1 MPVFDPLVA
10 EYRYFVADLL
20 SNEVIAELP
29 LKGVSYERAI
39 KSAGSFS
46 ADMPI
51 IDATSAYNM
60 YEYTMPGKTALYV
73 VRNNECVWGGII
85 WSRSYSAADRQL
97 SISGSEFTSYFYHRN
112 IWKTYSH
119 QFEASIV
126 ASGGTA
132 AVTLTNASYPF
143 VAGMPLRID
152 FLGSLSAYDGA
163 RTVLASPTPTSTTFS
178 ATVTGLPNG
187 SYTGVTVTVRID
199 SYDYVRRL
207 IDTVLNDFADI
218 SFPNN
223 EIEPG
228 LQNRFNITN
237 KALTTNVATL
247 TTSIAHDVIVGQV
260 VDIENV
266 DSTFNGSYEVSA
278 VTSNTVSYQK
288 TASNVPSTAIS
299 SVARSVISRQ
309 FNAPSFTATLTTN
322 VNHGFSVGNIVDISG
337 VDDPS
342 FGATVFNGR
351 FVITSVP
358 AANQFRY
365 LSIFGS
371 NIDAG
376 ATSGTATVA
385 PLLSSNTF
393 GPFSGSSD
401 FGLEYSTADYSGVN
415 LSNVI
420 SRGFE
425 LRSVGEELDTYSD
438 SIDGFEYR
446 IDCTYD
452 TATSSFE
459 RTFVLIPINFP
470 DPPPAGEA
478 SPITR
483 FGAQN
488 LVFEFPGNIS
498 TVSMD
503 ESAEDAA
510 TRFFVVGSDPAL
522 GGDASQPYAVASAK
536 DLLDDGWPLL
546 DGETSKNDL
555 LDETALYDYASRYI
569 SEFRPPVS
577 DVKVSVNGSL
587 APQVGTYSPGD
598 WCCLIIDDYFVQQRL
613 LSRLEPRS
621 DLLVR
626 KIESFKVSVP
636 DNPSFPEQVELGL
649 ITEWE
654 VDKVG
659 E

>member
-46 ADMPI
+46 ASMPI
-51 IDATSAYNM
+51 IDSTSAYNM

-119 QFEASIV
+119 QFEASIL
-126 ASGGTA
+126 ASSGIA
-132 AVTLTNASYPF
+132 AVVLTNGSYPF

-163 RTVLASPTPTSTTFS
+163 RTVLASPAPTSTEFT
-178 ATVTGLPNG
+178 AAITGLPNG
-187 SYTGVTVTVRID
+187 SYLDVTVTVRID

-207 IDTVLNDFADI
+207 IDTVLNDFKDI
-218 SFPNN
+218 SFPNG

-228 LQNRFNITN
+228 LQNRYSITN

-247 TTSIAHDVIVGQV
+247 TTSVAHDVIVGQV

-278 VTSNTVSYQK
+278 VTSNTISYQK
-288 TASNVPSTAIS
+288 TATNVSSTAIS
-299 SVARSVISRQ
+299 SVARTVTSRQ
-309 FNAPSFTATLTTN
+309 FTAPTSTATLTTSAS
-322 VNHGFSVGNIVDISG
+322 HGFSIGNIVDISG

-351 FVITSVP
+351 FVISGVP
-358 AANQFRY
+358 AANQFTY
-365 LSIFGS
+365 FSFFGS
-371 NIDAG
+371 NIDSG

-385 PLLSSNTF
+385 PLLWSNTF
-393 GPFSGSSD
+393 GPFSGNSD
-401 FGLEYSTADYSGVN
+401 FGLEYSTSDYSGVN

-425 LRSVGEELDTYSD
+425 LKSVGEELDTYSD

-446 IDCTYD
+446 IDCAYD
-452 TATSSFE
+452 TVTSSFK

-470 DPPPAGEA
+470 NPPPAGEA

-498 TVSMD
+498 TVSID

-546 DGETSKNDL
+546 DGETSKTDL
-555 LDETALYDYASRYI
+555 LDEAALYDYASRYI

-598 WCCLIIDDYFVQQRL
+598 WCCLIIDDYFIQQRL

>member
-39 KSAGSFS
+39 KSAGNFS

-51 IDATSAYNM
+51 IDSTSAYNM
-60 YEYTMPGKTALYV
+60 YEFTMPGKTALYV

-132 AVTLTNASYPF
+132 AVTLTNATYPF

-152 FLGSLSAYDGA
+152 FLGSLSDYNDA
-163 RTVLASPTPTSTTFS
+163 RTVLASPIPTSTTFS
-178 ATVTGLPNG
+178 ATITGLPNG
-187 SYTGVTVTVRID
+187 TYTGVTVTVRID

-207 IDTVLNDFADI
+207 IDTVLSDFADI
-218 SFPNN
+218 SFPND

-228 LQNRFNITN
+228 IQRRFNVTN
-237 KALTTNVATL
+237 KALTSNVATL

-266 DSTFNGSYEVSA
+266 DSTFNGSYEVSG

-288 TASNVPSTAIS
+288 TATNVPSTAVL
-299 SVARSVISRQ
+299 SVSRTVTARE
-309 FNAPSFTATLTTN
+309 FNAVSGIATLTTS
-322 VNHGFSVGNIVDISG
+322 VAHGFVAGNIVDVAG
-337 VDDPS
+337 VDDVLL
-342 FGATVFNGR
+342 GASVFNGK
-351 FVITSVP
+351 FTITGVP
-358 AANQFRY
+358 T
-365 LSIFGS
+365 S
-371 NIDAG
+371 NTFTYSSYHVSNVAPSS
-376 ATSGTATVA
+376 TSGTAIVS
-385 PLLSSNTF
+385 PLLWSNTF
-393 GPFSGSSD
+393 GPFSGNSN
-401 FGLEYSTADYSGVN
+401 FGLDYSTSDYSGVN

-425 LRSVGEELDTYSD
+425 LKSVGEELDTYSD

-446 IDCTYD
+446 IDCSYD
-452 TATSSFE
+452 TATSSFK
-459 RTFVLIPINFP
+459 RTFILIPINFP

-478 SPITR
+478 SPIER

-488 LVFEFPGNIS
+488 LIFEFPGNIS
-498 TVSMD
+498 TVSID

-510 TRFFVVGSDPAL
+510 TRFFVVGSDSTL

-536 DLLDDGWPLL
+536 DLLDGGWPLL

-555 LDETALYDYASRYI
+555 FDEQALYDYASRYI

-577 DVKVSVNGSL
+577 DIKVSVNGSL

-598 WCCLIIDDYFVQQRL
+598 WCCLIIDDYFIQQRL

-654 VDKVG
+654 VDKIG

>member
-46 ADMPI
+46 ATIPV
-51 IDATSAYNM
+51 IDATSAHNL

-85 WSRSYSAADRQL
+85 WSRSYNAADRQL
-97 SISGSEFTSYFYHRN
+97 SISGAEFTSYFYHRN

-132 AVTLTNASYPF
+132 AVTLTNTRYPF
-143 VAGMPLRID
+143 IAGMPVRID
-152 FLGSLSAYDGA
+152 FVGSLSGYNAV
-163 RTVLASPTPTSTTFS
+163 RTVLASPSPTSTTFS
-178 ATVTGLPNG
+178 AAIAGLPNG
-187 SYTGVTVTVRID
+187 SYTGVTITVRVD

-228 LQNRFNITN
+228 IQRRFNVTN
-237 KALTTNVATL
+237 KVLSGGTATL
-247 TTSIAHDVIVGQV
+247 TTSVAHDVIVGQV

-266 DSTFNGSYEVSA
+266 DSTFNGSYEVSG

-288 TASNVPSTAIS
+288 AASNVPSTALS
-299 SVARSVISRQ
+299 SVARTVTQREFDAISGV
-309 FNAPSFTATLTTN
+309 ATLTTS
-322 VNHGFSVGNIVDISG
+322 VAHGFVAGNIVDVAG
-337 VDDPS
+337 VDDVLL
-342 FGATVFNGR
+342 GASVFNGK
-351 FVITSVP
+351 FVITGVP
-358 AANQFRY
+358 ASNRFTY
-365 LSIFGS
+365 SSYYVS
-371 NIDAG
+371 NIALSP
-376 ATSGTATVA
+376 TNGTATVS
-385 PLLSSNTF
+385 PLLWSNTF
-393 GPFSGSSD
+393 GPHSGNSD
-401 FGLEYSTADYSGVN
+401 FGLDYSTTDYSGIN
-415 LSNVI
+415 LSNTI

-425 LRSVGEELDTYSD
+425 LKSVGEELDTYSD

-446 IDCTYD
+446 IDCSYD
-452 TATSSFE
+452 TTTSSFK

-470 DPPPAGEA
+470 DPPPPGEA
-478 SPITR
+478 SPIER

-498 TVSMD
+498 TVSID
-503 ESAEDAA
+503 ESAEDAT
-510 TRFFVVGSDPAL
+510 TRFFVVGSDSTL
-522 GGDASQPYAVASAK
+522 GGDASQPYAAATAK
-536 DLLDDGWPLL
+536 DLLNDGWPVL
-546 DGETSKNDL
+546 DGETTINDL
-555 LDETALYDYASRYI
+555 FDEAALYDYASRYL

-577 DVKVSVNGSL
+577 DIKVSVNGSL

-598 WCCLIIDDYFVQQRL
+598 WCCLIIDDYFIQQRL
-613 LSRLEPRS
+613 LSKLEPRS

>member
-29 LKGVSYERAI
+29 LKSVSYERAI

-46 ADMPI
+46 ANMPI

-119 QFEASIV
+119 QFEASIA

-152 FLGSLSAYDGA
+152 FLGSLSDYNGA

-178 ATVTGLPNG
+178 ATITGLPNG

-207 IDTVLNDFADI
+207 IDTVLSDFKDI

-228 LQNRFNITN
+228 LQNRYNITN
-237 KALTTNVATL
+237 KALNGGTATL
-247 TTSIAHDVIVGQV
+247 TTSVSHDVIVGQV

-299 SVARSVISRQ
+299 SVARSVTVRQ
-309 FNAPSFTATLTTN
+309 FTAPTSTAILTTSAS
-322 VNHGFSVGNIVDISG
+322 HGFSVGNIVDISG

-342 FGATVFNGR
+342 FGASVFNGR
-351 FVITSVP
+351 FVIASVP
-358 AANQFRY
+358 AANQFTYR
-365 LSIFGS
+365 SIFGS

-385 PLLSSNTF
+385 PLLWSNTF
-393 GPFSGSSD
+393 GPFSGNSD
-401 FGLEYSTADYSGVN
+401 FGLEYSTSDYSGVN

-425 LRSVGEELDTYSD
+425 LKSVGEELDTYSD

-452 TATSSFE
+452 TVTSSFK

-498 TVSMD
+498 TVSID

-555 LDETALYDYASRYI
+555 LDEAALYDYASRYI

-598 WCCLIIDDYFVQQRL
+598 WCCLIIDDYFIQQRL

>member
-10 EYRYFVADLL
+10 EYRYFVADIL

-29 LKGVSYERAI
+29 LKGVTYERAI

-46 ADMPI
+46 ASMPI

-85 WSRSYSAADRQL
+85 WSRAYSAANREL

-112 IWKTYSH
+112 VWKTYSH
-119 QFEASIV
+119 QFEASIT

-132 AVTLTNASYPF
+132 AVTLTNATYPF
-143 VAGMPLRID
+143 SAGMPLRID
-152 FLGSLSAYDGA
+152 FVGSLSSYNGA
-163 RTVLASPTPTSTTFS
+163 RTVLASPAPTATTFS
-178 ATVTGLPNG
+178 ATITGLPND
-187 SYTGVTVTVRID
+187 SYTGVTITVRID

-207 IDTVLNDFADI
+207 IDTVLSDFKDMA
-218 SFPNN
+218 FANN
-223 EIEPG
+223 EIEPS
-228 LQNRFNITN
+228 LQNRYNITN
-237 KALTTNVATL
+237 KVLTSNTATL
-247 TTSIAHDVIVGQV
+247 TTSVAHDVIVGQV

-266 DSTFNGSYEVSA
+266 DSTFNGAHEASA
-278 VTSNTVSYQK
+278 ITSNTVSYQK
-288 TASNVPSTAIS
+288 TATNVASTAVS
-299 SVARSVISRQ
+299 SVARSVTLRQ
-309 FNAPSFTATLTTN
+309 FDAPSSTATLTTSAS
-322 VNHGFSVGNIVDISG
+322 HGFSVGNVVEVSG

-342 FGATVFNGR
+342 LSATVFNGK
-351 FVITSVP
+351 FAITGVP
-358 AANQFRY
+358 AANQFTY
-365 LSIFGS
+365 FSYFGS
-371 NIDAG
+371 NIDSG
-376 ATSGTATVA
+376 ATSGTATVV
-385 PLLSSNTF
+385 PSLWSNTF
-393 GPFSGSSD
+393 GPFSGNAD
-401 FGLEYSTADYSGVN
+401 FGLEYSTTDYSGVN

-420 SRGFE
+420 LRGFE
-425 LRSVGEELDTYSD
+425 LKSVGEELDTYSD
-438 SIDGFEYR
+438 SINGFEYR
-446 IDCTYD
+446 IDCSYD
-452 TATSSFE
+452 VATSSFK

-470 DPPPAGEA
+470 NPPPSGEA

-498 TVSMD
+498 TVSID

-510 TRFFVVGSDPAL
+510 TRFFVVGNDPAL
-522 GGDASQPYAVASAK
+522 TGDASQPYAVASAK
-536 DLLDDGWPLL
+536 DLLNDGWPLL

-555 LDETALYDYASRYI
+555 INEEALYDYASRYI
-569 SEFRPPVS
+569 SEFRPPVT
-577 DVKVSVNGSL
+577 DIKVSVNGSL

-613 LSRLEPRS
+613 LSKLEPRS

-636 DNPSFPEQVELGL
+636 DNPSFPEQVDLGL

>member
-1 MPVFDPLVA
+1 
-10 EYRYFVADLL
+10 
-20 SNEVIAELP
+20 
-29 LKGVSYERAI
+29 
-39 KSAGSFS
+39 
-46 ADMPI
+46 
-51 IDATSAYNM
+51 
-60 YEYTMPGKTALYV
+60 
-73 VRNNECVWGGII
+73 
-85 WSRSYSAADRQL
+85 L

-132 AVTLTNASYPF
+132 AVTLINASYPF

-152 FLGSLSAYDGA
+152 FLGSLSDYNDA
-163 RTVLASPTPTSTTFS
+163 RTVLASPAPTSTTFS
-178 ATVTGLPNG
+178 ATITGLPNAT
-187 SYTGVTVTVRID
+187 YTGVTVTVRID

-218 SFPNN
+218 SFPND

-228 LQNRFNITN
+228 IQRRFNVTN
-237 KALTTNVATL
+237 KALTSNVATL

-266 DSTFNGSYEVSA
+266 DNTFNGSYEVSA

-288 TASNVPSTAIS
+288 TSTNVTSTATS
-299 SVARSVISRQ
+299 SVSRTVTARE
-309 FNAPSFTATLTTN
+309 FNAVSGVATLTTS
-322 VNHGFSVGNIVDISG
+322 VAHGFVAGNIVDVAG
-337 VDDPS
+337 VDDVLL
-342 FGATVFNGR
+342 GASVFNGK
-351 FVITSVP
+351 FIITGVP
-358 AANQFRY
+358 ASNRFTY
-365 LSIFGS
+365 SSYHVS
-371 NIDAG
+371 NIAPSS
-376 ATSGTATVA
+376 TSGTAIVS
-385 PLLSSNTF
+385 PLLWSNTF
-393 GPFSGSSD
+393 GPFSGNSD
-401 FGLEYSTADYSGVN
+401 FGLDYSTSDYSGVN

-425 LRSVGEELDTYSD
+425 LKSVGEELDTYSD

-452 TATSSFE
+452 TVTSSFK

-498 TVSMD
+498 TVSID

-510 TRFFVVGSDPAL
+510 TRFFVVGSDSTL
-522 GGDASQPYAVASAK
+522 GGDASQPYAAATAR

-555 LDETALYDYASRYI
+555 LDEAALYDYASRYI

-598 WCCLIIDDYFVQQRL
+598 WCCLIIDDYFIQQRL

-654 VDKVG
+654 VDKIG